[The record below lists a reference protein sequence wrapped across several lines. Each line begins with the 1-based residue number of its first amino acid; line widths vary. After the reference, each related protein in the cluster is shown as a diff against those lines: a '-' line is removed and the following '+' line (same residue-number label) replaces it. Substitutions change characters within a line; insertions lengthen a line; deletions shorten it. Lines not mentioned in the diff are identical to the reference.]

1 MIKRLGYACINST
14 LAAKKITTGRKMI
27 KATFKERGLEYA
39 SQLALLNVTDLKA
52 IMEWNV
58 RNNVNMYRM
67 SSSMFPWS
75 SEYDFKDLPD
85 YKKIKSVLKQTGDIA
100 KENDIRVTFHPGH
113 FTILSSAK
121 SYVTNLAIKDLNQHA
136 EIMDMMGLPKTHHS
150 KINIHIGGAKSGKI
164 ETMDRFCIAFNKLS
178 PGAKARLTIENDDR
192 PSMYTVSDLMYVY
205 NKIGTPIVFDYH
217 HHDCHPGEL
226 TKQESFE
233 LAMTTWPKDIVPALH
248 YSSSRRKYEDSTC
261 KVVAHAD
268 YIYDR
273 IPDYGYDVDIMCES
287 KAKEL
292 AILEYRKKHVKQLIC
307 N

>member
-1 MIKRLGYACINST
+1 MIKRLGYACINET

-27 KATFKERGLEYA
+27 KATFKERGLDYA
-39 SQLALLNVTDLKA
+39 SQLALLNVTDLKT

-58 RNNVNMYRM
+58 ANGIKMYRM
-67 SSSMFPWS
+67 SSSMFPWC
-75 SEYDFKDLPD
+75 SEYEFKDLPH
-85 YKKIKSVLKQTGDIA
+85 YNQIKSVLKQTGDIA
-100 KENDIRVTFHPGH
+100 NQNDIRVSFHPGH

-121 SYVTNLAIKDLNQHA
+121 SYVTNIAIKDLNQHA
-136 EIMDMMGLPKTHHS
+136 EIMDLMGLPKSHHS
-150 KINIHIGGAKSGKI
+150 KINIHIGGAKSGKV
-164 ETMDRFCIAFNKLS
+164 ETMDRFCTAFKKLKPS
-178 PGAKARLTIENDDR
+178 TKARLTIENDDR

-233 LAMTTWPKDIVPALH
+233 LAMTTWPQDIIPAVH
-248 YSSSRRKYEDSTC
+248 YSSSRRNYEDPTC

-268 YIYDR
+268 YIYDE
-273 IPDYGYDVDIMCES
+273 IPDYGFDIDVMCES

-292 AILEYRKKHVKQLIC
+292 AILEYIETYKEALIW